1 MNHRLEINRI
11 SDLEFAVREIW
22 KICKDQRCF
31 LFFGEMGVGKT
42 TLITSLCKYLGVES
56 NISSPTYSI
65 VNEYITKSGQKI
77 HHFDLYRLKSVEELM
92 DIGFE
97 EYLDQDAIV
106 LIEWP
111 ELGEPF
117 YENFVK
123 VTLELG
129 EDQKRIVNLSI

>member
-11 SDLEFAVREIW
+11 SELELAVREIW
-22 KICKDQRCF
+22 EICKDQKCF

-65 VNEYITKSGQKI
+65 VNEYVTKSGQKI
-77 HHFDLYRLKSVEELM
+77 HHFDLYRLKLVEELM

-106 LIEWP
+106 FIEWP